1 MHTITKSGL
10 VALAA
15 GAALVLAA
23 CGSPAAST
31 TPATTGGAASA
42 STPAG
47 GAVTV
52 LTHDSF
58 ALSDDVLA
66 TFQAQTGYQ
75 LKLIKQGDGGSLVN
89 QLVLTKDAP
98 LGDAVFGIDNT
109 FAGRALSAGVLT
121 PYASPKLP
129 ADSADLATDAGG
141 ALTPTDF
148 GDVCVNADKAWFAA
162 KKLAVP
168 ATLDDLAKPE
178 YKDLLV
184 VEDAASSTPG
194 LAFLV
199 GTVGAKTP
207 SGYLGYWATLKA
219 NGVKV
224 VKDWSAAYYTEFS
237 GGGKGGTRPLV
248 VSYASS
254 PAATVTSDGKDST
267 TVALPETC
275 FRQVEYAAVIKGAK
289 NEAGAKAFVDWMLS
303 EKVQADIPGQMYMY
317 PAVKSTKLP
326 AEWTTF
332 APVPSKPFAVPAADI
347 AANRDAWI
355 KAWSAQV
362 IG

>member
-1 MHTITKSGL
+1 MKLFGKAGL
-10 VALAA
+10 ATLAA
-15 GAALVLAA
+15 AASLALAA
-23 CGSPAAST
+23 CGSPAVT
-31 TPATTGGAASA
+31 TT
-42 STPAG
+42 TPAG
-47 GAVTV
+47 GGASASAPAGGVVTV

-66 TFQAQTGYQ
+66 AFGADTGYE
-75 LKLIKQGDGGSLVN
+75 LRLIRQGDGGSLVN

-98 LGDAVFGIDNT
+98 LGDAVYGIDNT
-109 FAGRALSAGVLT
+109 FAGRAVAAGVLT

-129 ADSADLATDAGG
+129 ADSAGLKADTGD

-162 KKLAVP
+162 KNLALPV
-168 ATLDDLAKPE
+168 TLDDLTQPE

-199 GTVGAKTP
+199 GTIGAKTP
-207 SGYLGYWATLKA
+207 AGYLDYWGKLKD

-224 VKDWSAAYYTEFS
+224 VKDWSAAYYTEFTA
-237 GGGKGGTRPLV
+237 GGKGGTRPLV

-254 PAATVTSDGKDST
+254 PAATVTADGKNST
-267 TVALPETC
+267 TVSLNDTC
-275 FRQVEYAAVIKGAK
+275 FRQVEYAGVIKGAK

-303 EKVQADIPGQMYMY
+303 ERVQADIPGQMYMY
-317 PAVKSTKLP
+317 PAVKSTELP

-332 APVPSKPFAVPAADI
+332 APLPSKPFTVPAADI

-355 KAWSAQV
+355 RAWSAKV
-362 IG
+362 VG

>member
-1 MHTITKSGL
+1 MKLSSKAGL
-10 VALAA
+10 AALAA
-15 GAALVLAA
+15 AASLALAA
-23 CGSPAAST
+23 CGSPAAPTT
-31 TPATTGGAASA
+31 TPAGAGASA
-42 STPAG
+42 SAPAG
-47 GAVTV
+47 GVVTV

-58 ALSDDVLA
+58 ALSDAVLA
-66 TFQAQTGYQ
+66 AFQADTGYE
-75 LKLIKQGDGGSLVN
+75 LKLIRQGDGGSLVN

-98 LGDAVFGIDNT
+98 LGDAVYGIDNT
-109 FAGRALSAGVLT
+109 FAGRAISAGVLT

-129 ADSADLATDAGG
+129 ADSADLKADVGD

-162 KKLAVP
+162 KKLALPV
-168 ATLDDLAKPE
+168 TLDDLTKPE
-178 YKDLLV
+178 YRDLLV

-199 GTVGAKTP
+199 GTIGAKTP
-207 SGYLGYWATLKA
+207 AGYLDYWGKLKD

-224 VKDWSAAYYTEFS
+224 VKDWSAAYYTEFTA
-237 GGGKGGTRPLV
+237 GGKGGTRPLV

-254 PAATVTSDGKDST
+254 PAATVTPDGKDST
-267 TVALPETC
+267 TVSLNDTC
-275 FRQVEYAAVIKGAK
+275 FRQVEYAGVVKGAK

-332 APVPSKPFAVPAADI
+332 APLPSTPFAVPAADI

-355 KAWSAQV
+355 RAWSARV
-362 IG
+362 VG

>member
-1 MHTITKSGL
+1 MHLITKSGL
-10 VALAA
+10 AALAA
-15 GAALVLAA
+15 GASLVLAA
-23 CGSPAAST
+23 CGSPAGTIGPTS
-31 TPATTGGAASA
+31 GASA
-42 STPAG
+42 SAPAAPG
-47 GAVTV
+47 VVTV

-58 ALSDDVLA
+58 ALSDDVIA
-66 TFQAQTGYQ
+66 TFKAQTGLD
-75 LKLIKQGDGGSLVN
+75 LKLIRQGDGGSLVN
-89 QLVLTKDAP
+89 QLVLTRDAP
-98 LGDAVFGIDNT
+98 LGDAVFGVDNT
-109 FAGRALSAGVLT
+109 FAGRAISAGVLL

-129 ADSADLATDAGG
+129 ADSADLKADGG
-141 ALTPTDF
+141 DVLTPTDF
-148 GDVCVNADKAWFAA
+148 GDVCVNADKTWFAE

-168 ATLDDLAKPE
+168 ATLDDLTKPE
-178 YKDLLV
+178 YRDLLV

-199 GTVGAKTP
+199 GTIGAKTP
-207 SGYLGYWATLKA
+207 AGYLDYWGKLKD

-254 PAATVTSDGKDST
+254 PAATVTADGTDSS
-267 TVALPETC
+267 TVSLPDTC
-275 FRQVEYAAVIKGAK
+275 FRQVEYAGVIKGAK

-326 AEWTTF
+326 AEWATF
-332 APVPSKPFAVPAADI
+332 APVPAKPFSVPAVDI

-355 KAWSAQV
+355 KAWSAKV
-362 IG
+362 VG